1 MIRRYGLPLGAALM
15 LFFAIYQVV
24 QAQQQQ
30 PKLQPPLP
38 PARSPFGNA
47 VAGAGLVEA
56 QTENIS
62 VGTNLPGI
70 VTKVLVKVDQKVKV
84 GDALFV
90 VDDRALKADRL
101 VKQQSLDS
109 ARAQLERLR
118 QMPRKE
124 EVPPLEAK
132 VEEMRANLADQQD
145 QLKRARLLFSRGA
158 TGEEE
163 RMRRETATQMARE
176 QLRKAE
182 ADLALT
188 NAGAWKPDLRIA
200 EVAVGLA
207 EAQLKQTETDLERL
221 TVRALV
227 DGEVLQVNVR
237 PGEYVATQASQAL
250 IVLGSVTRLHVRVD
264 VDEHDIPR
272 LPENLEEAPA
282 RAMLRGEPG
291 QQFTLRLVH
300 VEPYVIPKK
309 SLTGDNTERVD
320 TRVLQVIYALERGSR
335 RVYVGQQLDVYIERM
350 QQREGK

>member
-1 MIRRYGLPLGAALM
+1 MIRKYGLPLGAALM
-15 LFFAIYQVV
+15 LFFAVYQVV
-24 QAQQQQ
+24 LAQQKP
-30 PKLQPPLP
+30 PKLQPPVP
-38 PARSPFGNA
+38 PARAPFGNG

-70 VTKVLVKVDQKVKV
+70 VTKVLVKVGQKVKE
-84 GDALFV
+84 GDALFM

-109 ARAQLERLR
+109 AQAQLEKLR
-118 QMPRKE
+118 QLPRKE
-124 EVPPLEAK
+124 EVPALEAK

-145 QLKRARLLFSRGA
+145 QLKRARLLYTRGA
-158 TGEEE
+158 TGDEE
-163 RMRRETATQMARE
+163 RVRREMGTASARE

-200 EVAVGLA
+200 EVSVGLA

-237 PGEYVATQASQAL
+237 PGEYVATQAGQAL
-250 IVLGSVTRLHVRVD
+250 IVLGSVTQLHVRVD

-272 LPENLEEAPA
+272 LPKDLEKAPA

-291 QQFTLRLVH
+291 EQFALRFVH

-320 TRVLQVIYALERGSR
+320 TRVLQVIYRLEPGQR
-335 RVYVGQQLDVYIERM
+335 RVYVGQQLDVYV
-350 QQREGK
+350 EGAQHSPG